1 MAEPMRW
8 TTVEPAPADFWP
20 MVRAS
25 CDRYGALLIFD
36 EIPSCLGCTGTMFL
50 CEHAGCV
57 PDILVLSKGLGG
69 GVLPMAAL
77 IAKPELDVA
86 ADGALGHYSHDQS
99 PVGCTAALATLQVI
113 EEEGLLAVAV
123 ELGRHARGRLGLMAR
138 RYPWIG
144 DVRGIGFC

>member
-86 ADGALGHYSHDQS
+86 ADGALGLYSHDQS